1 MLRKMI
7 LLMSIVISA
16 CGAMPEDTP
25 AAEPLGTPTNLAS
38 ADCSPPSN
46 WTIEYQRSGG
56 IGGFSQSIIL
66 QSDGSMTIQSD
77 HPPVDKQ
84 LQIPEDHVEPIKNL
98 LVEACP
104 FPVGRADGNCA
115 DCFNY
120 ELDIQMD
127 EQFYTIQAHDTTLT
141 EDLQPLIN
149 ALDEFISMAAQ

>member
-1 MLRKMI
+1 MI
-7 LLMSIVISA
+7 LLVSIVLSA
-16 CGAMPEDTP
+16 CGAMPDNTP
-25 AAEPLGTPTNLAS
+25 TAEPLETPANPSS

-56 IGGFSQSIIL
+56 IGGFSQSITL

-84 LQIPEDHVEPIKNL
+84 LQVPADHVEPIQNL

-104 FPVGRADGNCA
+104 FPLGRAEGTCA

-120 ELDIQMD
+120 ELEIQMD
-127 EQFYTIQAHDTTLT
+127 EQFYSIQAQDTTLT

-149 ALDEFISMAAQ
+149 ALDEFILMAAQ